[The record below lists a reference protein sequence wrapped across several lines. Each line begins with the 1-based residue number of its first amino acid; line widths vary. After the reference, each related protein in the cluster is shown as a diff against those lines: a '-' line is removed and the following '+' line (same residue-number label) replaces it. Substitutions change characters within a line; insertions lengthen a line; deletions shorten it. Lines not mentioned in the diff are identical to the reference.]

1 MTMRGSVC
9 RAGSARRGLVHA
21 GDGRHRVNRDHQF
34 QSWVKGRKTTQ
45 ANPRPR
51 ENEMTMI
58 KCAECGK
65 DISDKA
71 PACIQC
77 GAPLT
82 ASATPPTAE
91 ATNVTPDGDERDNV
105 IQKALKKAARKTG
118 REVTPDE
125 ARTLK
130 DKAKDAYDHAV
141 AICRNLVDV
150 NGDGKFDA
158 DDLKAAAE
166 KAGLAWD
173 KFDPDL
179 KEALLAGGVAAAA
192 LFFIPVAGH
201 ILAAPVFAATTAYFF
216 IFAKLKKVGK
226 K

>member
-1 MTMRGSVC
+1 MTI
-9 RAGSARRGLVHA
+9 
-21 GDGRHRVNRDHQF
+21 
-34 QSWVKGRKTTQ
+34 
-45 ANPRPR
+45 
-51 ENEMTMI
+51 I
-58 KCAECGK
+58 KCAECCK

-71 PACIQC
+71 PACVHC

-82 ASATPPTAE
+82 ASAMPPAADAPNLILE
-91 ATNVTPDGDERDNV
+91 KDGRDTV
-105 IQKALKKAARKTG
+105 VDAALKKAAHKTG
-118 REVTPDE
+118 TEVSREE

-130 DKAKDAYDHAV
+130 EKAKHAYDQAV

-166 KAGLAWD
+166 KAGLVWD

-201 ILAAPVFAATTAYFF
+201 MLAVPVFAATTAYFF
-216 IFAKLKKVGK
+216 IFAKLKKANK
-226 K
+226 KVSQRRTLRGGELASHR